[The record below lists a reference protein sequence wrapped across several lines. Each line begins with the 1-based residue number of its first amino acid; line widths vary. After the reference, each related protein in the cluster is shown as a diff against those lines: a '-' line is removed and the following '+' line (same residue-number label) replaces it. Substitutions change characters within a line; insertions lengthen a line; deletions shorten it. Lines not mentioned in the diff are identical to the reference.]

1 MTRIFSLHSLFKLVF
16 IDKKFREKNKLKNFL
31 KIISLT
37 LLINISIQSEEF
49 NIIYFDPDG
58 NLRNITS
65 LQSEGNKYF
74 QSLSPEINFWVIAS
88 EQILATEME
97 RLKPQFMIV
106 QSLYYS
112 RQKASLGLK
121 PYFIFLSKENHFY
134 VKKIITMNPDI
145 KTLDSLENKVVTSAL
160 PKEITKELTGGERN
174 WRILTVPKDMDALMA
189 LKFKQADAALVAE
202 NSIEAF
208 RKLDPTDSQNINT
221 IFTTK
226 SIFLPLGVSTKFS
239 TNKDLINKLTEY
251 MKKIKSDT
259 NGSTFINMMNFDD
272 ISDNKKTLSGVP

>member
-1 MTRIFSLHSLFKLVF
+1 MFQLKRNIKILIVLLLLNFSVYA
-16 IDKKFREKNKLKNFL
+16 
-31 KIISLT
+31 
-37 LLINISIQSEEF
+37 EEF

-74 QSLSPEINFWVIAS
+74 QSFSPDINFYVIAS
-88 EQILATEME
+88 EQILNTEME

-112 RQKASLGLK
+112 RQKTSLAYK
-121 PYFIFLSKENHFY
+121 PYFIFLTKDNYFY
-134 VKKIITMNPDI
+134 HKKIITMNPEI
-145 KTLDSLENKVVTSAL
+145 KTLEELDKKVVASAL

-174 WRILTVPKDMDALMA
+174 WKILTVPKDMDALMA

-202 NSIEAF
+202 NSLESF
-208 RKLDPTDSQNINT
+208 KKLDPTDSQNIIP

-226 SIFLPLGVSTKFS
+226 SIFLPLGVSTKYT
-239 TNKDLINKLTEY
+239 TNKEMVTKLTEF
-251 MKKIKSDT
+251 MKKIKTDA
-259 NGSTFINMMNFDD
+259 NGSSFIKMMNFDD
-272 ISDNKKTLSGVP
+272 ISDNKKTLGMVP

>member
-1 MTRIFSLHSLFKLVF
+1 MY
-16 IDKKFREKNKLKNFL
+16 KLKI
-31 KIISLT
+31 K
-37 LLINISIQSEEF
+37 INILLAFLLLNFSIFGEEF

-74 QSLSPEINFWVIAS
+74 QTISPDINFFVIAS
-88 EQILATEME
+88 EQILNTEME

-112 RQKASLGLK
+112 RQKASLALR
-121 PYFIFLSKENHFY
+121 PYFIFLTKENYFY
-134 VKKIITMNPDI
+134 YKKIITMNPEI
-145 KTLDSLENKVVTSAL
+145 KSLEDLDKKVVASAL

-174 WRILTVPKDMDALMA
+174 WKLLTVPKDMDALMA

-202 NSIEAF
+202 SSLESF
-208 RKLDPTDSQNINT
+208 KKLDPNDSQSINP

-226 SIFLPLGVSTKFS
+226 SIFLPLGVSTKYT
-239 TNKDLINKLTEY
+239 TNKETVIKLTEY
-251 MKKIKSDT
+251 MKKIKTDVNAS
-259 NGSTFINMMNFDD
+259 SFIKMMNFDD
-272 ISDNKKTLSGVP
+272 ISDSKKTLGMVP

>member
-1 MTRIFSLHSLFKLVF
+1 MIPSPLAKVNLLRSLFKILILVLILF
-16 IDKKFREKNKLKNFL
+16 T
-31 KIISLT
+31 SL
-37 LLINISIQSEEF
+37 NAEEF

-74 QSLSPEINFWVIAS
+74 QTISPEINFFVIAS
-88 EQILATEME
+88 EQILNTEID

-112 RQKASLGLK
+112 RQKGSLGFK
-121 PYFIFLSKENHFY
+121 PYFIFLTKENYFY
-134 VKKIITMNPDI
+134 HKKIITMSLEI
-145 KTLDSLENKVVTSAL
+145 KTLDDLDKKVVASAL

-174 WRILTVPKDMDALMA
+174 WKILTVPKDMDALMA

-202 NSIEAF
+202 NSLESF
-208 RKLDPTDSQNINT
+208 KKLDPADSQNKNP

-226 SIFLPLGVSTKFS
+226 SIFLPLGVSTKFT
-239 TNKDLINKLTEY
+239 TNKELLAKLTETI
-251 MKKIKSDT
+251 KKIKADA
-259 NGSTFINMMNFDD
+259 NGSAFIRMMNFDD
-272 ISDNKKTLSGVP
+272 TSDNKKTLGSVP